1 MLWIKCFMS
10 LQNSYVEA
18 LTPSVAIY
26 GDGASKEGLKVKQ
39 GQGGALIDHLTSLLR
54 APQKSSYCSQKTHI
68 LAWSAPHLHLHSVLQ
83 PHELS
88 FLQFLGEAILPP
100 NG

>member
-1 MLWIKCFMS
+1 MLYLTWKKLEINNNINKNSMLWIKCFMS

-39 GQGGALIDHLTSLLR
+39 GQGGALILSL
-54 APQKSSYCSQKTHI
+54 
-68 LAWSAPHLHLHSVLQ
+68 
-83 PHELS
+83 
-88 FLQFLGEAILPP
+88 
-100 NG
+100 